1 MPGCNGNG
9 GTLMI
14 PTRRQLAVLQWRVIQ
29 SAFSSSDGHQITQST
44 KCTLHS
50 SLYGDSVGGKKKQNT
65 EPTLT
70 KWEKYGNG
78 TSTSV
83 LKTNWWSF
91 SESEWNESV
100 YSEERWFRGGLEGVL
115 IGHRSNDFWHLFY
128 YKVSKLLSAELTNV
142 LVTVVFEKHSEC

>member
-1 MPGCNGNG
+1 MEMAQHSWSPHEDNSLFFSGESFKAHSALRMDIKSHNPRNAHSIAPY
-9 GTLMI
+9 MAI
-14 PTRRQLAVLQWRVIQ
+14 QWE
-29 SAFSSSDGHQITQST
+29 A
-44 KCTLHS
+44 
-50 SLYGDSVGGKKKQNT
+50 KKKQNT

-100 YSEERWFRGGLEGVL
+100 YSEERWFRGGLEGML